1 MAGVTKP
8 SGAAAGAGQKSD
20 GRSHLALWIVAALV
34 LGVAVGG
41 WCHAQAADPEIA
53 ERIAGR
59 FGIVTTIFLRLIKM
73 IIAPL
78 VLSTI
83 VSGIASLG
91 DAKAVGGLALRAMGW
106 FVTASLVSLLIGLV
120 MANIVRPG
128 AGLNLSMPAG
138 AAGVET
144 NTLSLAQFF
153 THVFPDSIVAAMS
166 ENEVLQILVFSV
178 FFGLAVGA
186 LPRERSAPIIA
197 LADAVAAAM
206 FMVTGY
212 VMRLAPLAVFAAMA
226 AVVTVQGL
234 GVLIDYGRFIGGFYL
249 GLLLLWACLIGA
261 GWLFLGASV
270 FHLLS
275 LLREPMLVAFS
286 TASSEAAYPKT
297 VSQLEAF
304 GVSGRVTGFVLP
316 LGYSFNLDGS
326 MMYQTFAAL
335 FIAQAYGIDMT
346 LEQQVI
352 MLLVMMVASKGIA
365 GVPRASLVVVAAVSP
380 MFGLPAE
387 GVLLIL
393 GIDQILDMG
402 RTATNVIGNGLAT
415 ATVARWQGELSP
427 PESGDRT
434 T

>member
-226 AVVTVQGL
+226 AVVTVQG
-234 GVLIDYGRFIGGFYL
+234 
-249 GLLLLWACLIGA
+249 WAC
-261 GWLFLGASV
+261 
-270 FHLLS
+270 
-275 LLREPMLVAFS
+275 
-286 TASSEAAYPKT
+286 
-297 VSQLEAF
+297 
-304 GVSGRVTGFVLP
+304 
-316 LGYSFNLDGS
+316 
-326 MMYQTFAAL
+326 
-335 FIAQAYGIDMT
+335 
-346 LEQQVI
+346 
-352 MLLVMMVASKGIA
+352 
-365 GVPRASLVVVAAVSP
+365 
-380 MFGLPAE
+380 
-387 GVLLIL
+387 
-393 GIDQILDMG
+393 
-402 RTATNVIGNGLAT
+402 
-415 ATVARWQGELSP
+415 
-427 PESGDRT
+427 
-434 T
+434 